1 MSSSYA
7 FLIKLAIYAMPSLN
21 KTEYVICRLFSF
33 IQKRHFY
40 TSTIQISKNLHKLK
54 GVIGVYRPKLG
65 PREND
70 YQSQALLS
78 GFNPLYRFQKEEIMS
93 HKE

>member
-1 MSSSYA
+1 M
-7 FLIKLAIYAMPSLN
+7 LSLN

-40 TSTIQISKNLHKLK
+40 TPTIQISKNLHKLK
-54 GVIGVYRPKLG
+54 PVISIYIPKSA

-70 YQSQALLS
+70 YQRQTPLL
-78 GFNPLYRFQKEEIMS
+78 GLPLTTEINLT
-93 HKE
+93 K